1 MQLRFPS
8 PLSPDDSKEQ
18 GLLWCLLRTEG
29 RVIKLTEAVCSVAVS
44 ARSAPMGN
52 ANCQV
57 YSWTEFQAK
66 PRHHSLLGQSTAVQA
81 DAEMQNTSSRTCYV
95 SLSLRRRRVEWS
107 DVSTIFLA
115 FPPSPPFRI
124 SPRFQRASSRRLLP
138 PPPLSPRPASHG
150 ARPGAA
156 AAEAACDGARHR
168 IRRAGRGGGR
178 RGRRVRRP
186 RQPPRRR
193 QDKVASTSCWSC
205 L

>member
-1 MQLRFPS
+1 VQCCC
-8 PLSPDDSKEQ
+8 LSS
-18 GLLWCLLRTEG
+18 
-29 RVIKLTEAVCSVAVS
+29 IS
-44 ARSAPMGN
+44 ANGQ
-52 ANCQV
+52 CQV
-57 YSWTEFQAK
+57 YSWTEIQAK

-95 SLSLRRRRVEWS
+95 SLSLGRRRVEWS
-107 DVSTIFLA
+107 DVSTIFLP
-115 FPPSPPFRI
+115 FPPSPPLRI

-178 RGRRVRRP
+178 RGRRVSRP

-193 QDKVASTSCWSC
+193 QGTSVTPSLPLSLLEKRVLSVVCQIIHLYPHDSSMN
-205 L
+205 